1 MFPFDYVSMHIT
13 MPWCVLLQYGCDGND
28 DGDGDDDDDIGVYGH
43 DNYDRDVSHK
53 HEDDDDGDA
62 SQKITKRE
70 LGA

>member
-1 MFPFDYVSMHIT
+1 MFPFDYVNMHIT
-13 MPWCVLLQYGCDGND
+13 MPWRVLLQYGCDGND
-28 DGDGDDDDDIGVYGH
+28 DGDDDDDSGVDGH

-53 HEDDDDGDA
+53 HDDDDDGDA